1 MEDVNMAKKKNDTP
15 FHISHNYKIHQIPE
29 LAQYGEYAGNMFW
42 ARDES
47 DAVLYLKKIK
57 ERKNIN

>member
-1 MEDVNMAKKKNDTP
+1 MEVVNMAKNKKDVP
-15 FHISHNYKIHQIPE
+15 LHIAHNYMIFEVPE
-29 LAQYGEYAGNMFW
+29 FFQYGKYQGDMFW
-42 ARDES
+42 AKDES

>member
-1 MEDVNMAKKKNDTP
+1 MA
-15 FHISHNYKIHQIPE
+15 HNYTVFEVPE
-29 LAQYGEYAGNMFW
+29 FSQYGKYQGDMFW
-42 ARDES
+42 AKGES

>member
-1 MEDVNMAKKKNDTP
+1 MAQNQKDVPLHMA
-15 FHISHNYKIHQIPE
+15 HNYTVFEVPE
-29 LAQYGEYAGNMFW
+29 FSQYGKYQGDMFW
-42 ARDES
+42 AKDES